1 MARPTVLVISTL
13 DTKLEETQYLVD
25 CLAHHGMD
33 TRTVDMSLLSGGRTL
48 DGAEK
53 LEAMDKATRT
63 AIDTISEQI
72 GGGEIRAVLGLGGGT
87 GGEIALRVM
96 RALPITFPK
105 VLVSTLPF
113 DPRMAA
119 ADASIVLVPTLADI
133 CGLNPILREALEYAA
148 ALTAGLCAARRL
160 ETEFREPSIGIS
172 ALGATEGAV
181 NRLISALRERGQES
195 TVFHAN
201 GYGGAAFSRFC
212 EQGAFH
218 TIIDLTP
225 HELTRIH
232 IAGAHV
238 EMPDRFT
245 MGTNLPRIVLPGA
258 LNFVGLGE
266 KSTLSEEFSRR
277 PHYTHSRFFTHAKVT
292 GDEMRLVAGVL
303 ADNLNTLTGPTA
315 LIVPLGGFS
324 HRDCPGGEIEDR
336 ALREIFLEQVSQ
348 RLDKRIGVK
357 VVDAH
362 IASSDVTS
370 TILETLDAL
379 QND

>member
-13 DTKLEETQYLVD
+13 DTKQEETQYLVD
-25 CLAHHGMD
+25 CLSHHGIEA
-33 TRTVDMSLLSGGRTL
+33 RTVDMSLQSGGRTL
-48 DGAEK
+48 DGPDK
-53 LEAMDKATRT
+53 LEAMDTATRT
-63 AIDTISEQI
+63 AIDAVSEQLSS
-72 GGGEIRAVLGLGGGT
+72 GSVHAVIGLGCGT
-87 GGEIALRVM
+87 GGEMALRVM

-105 VLVSTLPF
+105 VLVTTLPF
-113 DPRMAA
+113 DPRVAA
-119 ADASIVLVPTLADI
+119 ADSSIVLVPTLADI
-133 CGLNPILREALEYAA
+133 CGLNPILREVLENAA
-148 ALTAGLCAARRL
+148 ALTAGLCSARSSEMRAI
-160 ETEFREPSIGIS
+160 EPSIGIS

-181 NRLISALRERGQES
+181 NPLISALRERGHES

-201 GYGGAAFSRFC
+201 GYGGAAFARFC

-238 EMPDRFT
+238 VMPDRFT
-245 MGTNLPRIVLPGA
+245 MGAHLPRIILPGA
-258 LNFVGLGE
+258 LNFIGLGE
-266 KSTLSEEFSRR
+266 KSTLPQTYTQR
-277 PHYTHSRFFTHAKVT
+277 PHYSHSGFFTHAKVT
-292 GDEMRLVAGVL
+292 EDEMRLVAGAL
-303 ADNLNTLTGPTA
+303 AENMNTLSGPTT

-336 ALREIFLEQVSQ
+336 ALREVFLEHVSE
-348 RLDKRIGVK
+348 RLDNTIGVK

-379 QND
+379 QNN